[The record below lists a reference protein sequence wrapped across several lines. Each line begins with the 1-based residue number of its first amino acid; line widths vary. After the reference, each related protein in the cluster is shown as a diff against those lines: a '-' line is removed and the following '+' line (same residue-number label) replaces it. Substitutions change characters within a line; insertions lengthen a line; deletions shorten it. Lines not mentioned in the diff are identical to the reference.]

1 MKYRKSN
8 RSKQVAG
15 GCGNNK
21 GCPYCE
27 SSRLHNTRTALQDEA
42 DNTRDAIALDVAESQ
57 WCDPNE
63 GWWATGEERINPW
76 CVGNWWCGLD
86 ECSCDMEAAGVSM
99 SEIHED
105 CLGVIPGTVILCG
118 EGGNYCSEE
127 CLRRSKA

>member
-27 SSRLHNTRTALQDEA
+27 DSRLHNTRTALQDEV
-42 DNTRDAIALDVAESQ
+42 DTTRDAIALDVAESQ

-86 ECSCDMEAAGVSM
+86 ECTCDRP
-99 SEIHED
+99 ED
-105 CLGVIPGTVILCG
+105 WQCPLGCCCWRLIPGTFIMCG

-127 CLRRSKA
+127 CLLRSHE